1 MLFFF
6 AEVSTQLASHRFEKV
21 RENERVGRV
30 CVVFRYRFRHDKV
43 ALVGV
48 GEDASVSFRKTKQSV
63 NNKM

>member
-1 MLFFF
+1 MNVWDESALF
-6 AEVSTQLASHRFEKV
+6 SD
-21 RENERVGRV
+21 
-30 CVVFRYRFRHDKV
+30 YRFRHDKE